1 MKPLTLTKNENKV
14 LRELQKNS
22 RESRNVIAKRSRL
35 SRSGVD
41 KTIRKLLGK
50 KIIAWKTI
58 TDYNALGYNLY
69 KILIN
74 LEDLKFDKRMFLSA
88 IKNSRIIKVFLL
100 EGRWDMEIVA
110 ASDIYA
116 LEKDILNLKREFLDE
131 ISDINIVPIIE
142 LDHTLSSQTELKPIQ
157 KTLIEHLIDNP
168 QAPLYNLDFISF
180 DKAKKDI
187 QKLPLRFSIN
197 IDYEL
202 IGKIERKY
210 FIAFEEY
217 NRKKCLNFIK
227 SKRYSF
233 ISKDLE
239 YFDLDFNMIFDSELE
254 ETKFIEDLKQYGITE
269 ILFLKTRTL
278 IDY

>member
-227 SKRYSF
+227 SKTYSF

>member
-50 KIIAWKTI
+50 KIIAWKTL

-100 EGRWDMEIVA
+100 EGRWDMEVVVA
-110 ASDIYA
+110 SNIYA
-116 LEKDILNLKREFLDE
+116 LEKDILNLKKEFLDE

-142 LDHTLSSQTELKPIQ
+142 LDHTLSSKIELKPIQ
-157 KTLIEHLIDNP
+157 KRLIEYLIDNP
-168 QAPLYNLDFISF
+168 LAPLYNLDFISF
-180 DKAKKDI
+180 DKAKSDI

-227 SKRYSF
+227 SKTYSF

-254 ETKFIEDLKQYGITE
+254 ETNFIEDLKHYGITE
-269 ILFLKTRTL
+269 ILILKTRTL
-278 IDY
+278 IEY

>member
-227 SKRYSF
+227 SKTYSF

-269 ILFLKTRTL
+269 ILILKTRTL